1 MRSTEADPGARAA
14 PPVAARGAPGNLP
27 ARCAWCPDLTGCRVR
42 APVAATVPTSRCDA
56 HSGRRIVVV

>member
-14 PPVAARGAPGNLP
+14 PPVAARGAGQP
-27 ARCAWCPDLTGCRVR
+27 AGALRLVSDLTGCRVR